1 MATDGFLGVTE
12 RLDID
17 LITCQLPNTSIFEH
31 LIRFLLPINPL

>member
-17 LITCQLPNTSIFEH
+17 MITCQLPNTSVFEH
-31 LIRFLLPINPL
+31 LIRFVLPINRL